1 MLNKLKFLFVH
12 HFKLAAVLNFSLT
25 IYLTY
30 LFVLK
35 GFDKVN
41 LYNIAFALKLVAY
54 VTTLVIEKLFFAYRS
69 FYYRNLGFSY
79 RKLFGLFFA
88 FDFLL
93 FISLLLISY
102 LWMSFI

>member
-1 MLNKLKFLFVH
+1 MLNKLRFIFLH
-12 HFKLAAVLNFSLT
+12 HFKLVAVLNFSLT
-25 IYLTY
+25 LYLTY

-54 VTTLVIEKLFFAYRS
+54 VTTVAIEKLFFAYRS
-69 FYYRNLGFSY
+69 YYYRNLGFSY
-79 RKLFGLFFA
+79 RKLLGLFFA

-93 FISLLLISY
+93 FISLLIISY
-102 LWMSFI
+102 LWMSFM